1 MAFTGDL
8 ENLHIVDI
16 IQLLHTTKKSGTFSV
31 KGSKGESRIIFSNG
45 YIVAAN
51 HLNNK
56 VRIGTVLVKS
66 NAITP
71 EDLEEALDEQK
82 KAGKDRKPVI
92 YTLIEMGKIGKE
104 EAFKWLKK
112 LIEITIVEL
121 IDWTSGAFTFELDE
135 ISVSPDC
142 SYLPGE
148 MEQEM
153 NLDAQMVLMDALRI
167 YDERKRDIGA
177 GKEVSSDEEL
187 FGEEVLQ
194 AEIVESEK
202 ESSGLTADDLGL
214 ADVDFLEKK
223 IHKPFAV
230 KELFDPLEM
239 HRQQIREILA
249 DFSEK
254 EQEAFVS
261 FLKKETEGVS
271 TAKGTSRQG
280 GPASAL
286 VLFSRDRLLEHSF
299 MTLYKNEGIL
309 VFTTDREE
317 NLYKIVTE
325 CLSKDIFPILVYDS
339 PEKSEGGLSEED
351 IVSLR
356 RKVKDSFPQVPQVQL
371 AFPLYQSFSL
381 QSYNDGIKAVL
392 PKPLKDARKDTF
404 IEDTMQFLGT
414 FNNYIKGFL
423 NEQKDPTT
431 REEPS

>member
-31 KGSKGESRIIFSNG
+31 MGSRGESRIIFSNG

-56 VRIGTVLVKS
+56 IRIGTVLVKAK
-66 NAITP
+66 AISA
-71 EDLEEALDEQK
+71 EDLEEAIESQR
-82 KAGKDRKPVI
+82 KAGKDRKPLL
-92 YTLIEMGKIGKE
+92 YTLIELGKLNKE

-153 NLDAQMVLMDALRI
+153 NLDAQMVLMDALRV
-167 YDERKRDIGA
+167 YDEKKRDREA
-177 GKEVSSDEEL
+177 GKEVPSDEEL
-187 FGEEVLQ
+187 FGEEVPL
-194 AEIVESEK
+194 AESMEGDEK
-202 ESSGLTADDLGL
+202 GTDLTADDLGL
-214 ADVDFLEKK
+214 GDVDNLEKK

-230 KELFDPLEM
+230 QELFSPLEL

-261 FLKKETEGVS
+261 FLKKETEGMS
-271 TAKGTSRQG
+271 SMKAASRQG
-280 GPASAL
+280 GPPGAL
-286 VLFSRDRLLEHSF
+286 ILFSRDRLLEHSF

-309 VFTTDREE
+309 VFTTDNKD
-317 NLYKIVTE
+317 NLDKIITE
-325 CLSKDIFPILVYDS
+325 CLSKEILPILVLDS
-339 PEKSEGGLSEED
+339 PEKSEGGLSEES
-351 IVSLR
+351 IVTTR
-356 RKVKDSFPQVPQVQL
+356 NHIRDTFPRVPQVQL

-392 PKPLKDARKDTF
+392 PKPLKDAKKDTF

-414 FNNYIKGFL
+414 FNKYIKGFL
-423 NEQKDPTT
+423 NGQKESTSKGTLP
-431 REEPS
+431 